1 MAKMKTNEERKAE
14 LEALTEQMGQQID
27 SYFESPEKIREHLQF
42 LGKFHQYSMRNAVL
56 IESQFPGAVAVGSY
70 PFWEKQGAQVQKG
83 ERGIKVF
90 VPNPVTYALH
100 KDEWVPLSKAPKPV
114 KDGVKQGRIP
124 SRKMMYFKIGHVFEY
139 TQTDAREKGIDVSD
153 IFKRYHRDGGLENEQ
168 DIRDALTTLTDARNV
183 TLLEEPL
190 DEIGTAKGCYYPELH
205 AIALNPRNT
214 SIEDI
219 SVLIHELAHA
229 ELHNQERN
237 LEWEKPR
244 TAPEKEFQAEM
255 VAYVVS
261 HQLGFPTDDFSLS
274 YLAGWTKDKELL
286 DKEQLLQ
293 EVHQTSAA
301 FIDHIESHL
310 EKVHTLQQEKE
321 QSPLEYLEQLDRRM
335 GMGWK
340 QANLNLYER
349 VHAIQSVF
357 PEETETYLNAK
368 AALETNLKVDR
379 VDEPLMYIHDKGFGF
394 QSFGVA
400 NNHDFSEDAL
410 VAYTV
415 ALPGRS
421 LISGH
426 FDPDRT
432 VHPLHDLEKNKR
444 LEKPFLKSLEDRW
457 HDIILEK
464 EKKSLS
470 RTAMFNVERLI

>member
-1 MAKMKTNEERKAE
+1 
-14 LEALTEQMGQQID
+14 MGKQID
-27 SYFESPEKIREHLQF
+27 SYFESPEKFREHLQF

-90 VPNPVTYALH
+90 VPNPVTYVLH

-114 KDGVKQGRIP
+114 KDGVKQGRVP

-139 TQTDAREKGIDVSD
+139 TQTDAREKGIEVSD

-168 DIRDALTTLTDARNV
+168 DIRDALTTLADARNV

-237 LEWEKPR
+237 FERDQPL

-293 EVHQTSAA
+293 EVHQTSAT
-301 FIDHIESHL
+301 FLEHIESYL
-310 EKVHTLQQEKE
+310 EKVHTLEQDKE
-321 QSPLEYLEQLDRRM
+321 QTPLEYIEQLNRRM
-335 GMGWK
+335 GWK
-340 QANLNLYER
+340 NTDLNFYEQM
-349 VHAIQSVF
+349 HAVQNIF
-357 PEETETYLNAK
+357 PEEVEPYLNAK
-368 AALETNLKVDR
+368 AALETNLKMDC
-379 VDEPLMYIHDKGFGF
+379 VDEPLMYIHGMGLGF
-394 QSFGVA
+394 QQFGTA

-410 VAYTV
+410 VAYTI
-415 ALPGRS
+415 ALPDKS

-426 FDPDRT
+426 FDPERT
-432 VHPLHDLEKNKR
+432 VHPLHDLEKNNKV
-444 LEKPFLKSLEDRW
+444 EKSLLKSLEDCW
-457 HDIILEK
+457 HDVLLYN

-470 RTAMFNVERLI
+470 RTNLLNIERLS

>member
-1 MAKMKTNEERKAE
+1 MMANIKTNEERKAE
-14 LEALTEQMGQQID
+14 LEALTEQMGKQID
-27 SYFESPEKIREHLQF
+27 SFFESPEKIREHLQF

-70 PFWEKQGAQVQKG
+70 SFWEKQDAQVQKG

-100 KDEWVPLSKAPKPV
+100 KDEWVPLSKAPQPI

-139 TQTDAREKGIDVSD
+139 TQTDAREKGIEVSD
-153 IFKRYHRDGGLENEQ
+153 IFKRYHRDGGLEKEQ
-168 DIRDALTTLTDARNV
+168 DIRDALKTLADARNV

-205 AIALNPRNT
+205 AIALNPRNK

-219 SVLIHELAHA
+219 TVLIHELAHS

-237 LEWEKPR
+237 LERDKQL

-293 EVHQTSAA
+293 EVHQTSAG
-301 FIDHIESHL
+301 FLEHIESHL
-310 EKVHTLQQEKE
+310 EKVNTLQQEKE
-321 QSPLEYLEQLDRRM
+321 QSPLDYLEQLERRM
-335 GMGWK
+335 GWK
-340 QANLNLYER
+340 DADLSLYER
-349 VHAIQSVF
+349 VQAVKSAL
-357 PEETETYLNAK
+357 PEEVDHYLNAK
-368 AALETNLKVDR
+368 AALETNLKMDR
-379 VDEPLMYIHDKGFGF
+379 VDEPLMYIHGMGLGF
-394 QSFGVA
+394 QQFGIA
-400 NNHDFSEDAL
+400 NNYDFSEDEL
-410 VAYTV
+410 VAYTI
-415 ALPGRS
+415 ALPNQP

-426 FDPDRT
+426 FDPEKT
-432 VHPLHDLEKNKR
+432 VHPLHDFEKKNTLDKSIYEGLEN
-444 LEKPFLKSLEDRW
+444 LW
-457 HDIILEK
+457 HDVLIES
-464 EKKSLS
+464 ENKSLS
-470 RTAMFNVERLI
+470 RKTVLNIERLI